1 MKAEALIHI
10 LGAEFYTGVPD
21 SQLKALC
28 DYLIDRKSVV

>member
-21 SQLKALC
+21 SQLKIGRAH
-28 DYLIDRKSVV
+28 V